1 MNLSTN
7 EKVLK
12 KLIKEAFNE
21 FLIEQKKEI
30 QEYIHGIGED
40 NALSRAVDEGMG
52 TPPVSRD
59 EIISRLDDKPGKPLS
74 GNHFVKIPK

>member
-1 MNLSTN
+1 MTIKKQERTMNISTD

-30 QEYIHGIGED
+30 QEYIQSLGED
-40 NALSRAVDEGMG
+40 NALSRAIDEGMG
-52 TPPVSRD
+52 MPPVSRE
-59 EIISRLDDKPGKPLS
+59 EIISRFDEKP
-74 GNHFVKIPK
+74 

>member
-1 MNLSTN
+1 MNISTD

-30 QEYIHGIGED
+30 QEYIQSLGED
-40 NALSRAVDEGMG
+40 NTLSRAIDEGMG
-52 TPPVSRD
+52 TPPVSRED
-59 EIISRLDDKPGKPLS
+59 IISRFDEKP
-74 GNHFVKIPK
+74 

>member
-1 MNLSTN
+1 MNISTD

-30 QEYIHGIGED
+30 QEYIQSLGED
-40 NALSRAVDEGMG
+40 NALSRAIDEGMG
-52 TPPVSRD
+52 MPPVSRE
-59 EIISRLDDKPGKPLS
+59 EIISRFDEKP
-74 GNHFVKIPK
+74 

>member
-1 MNLSTN
+1 MNISTD

-30 QEYIHGIGED
+30 QEYIQSIGED
-40 NALSRAVDEGMG
+40 NALSRAIDEGMN
-52 TPPVSRD
+52 TPPVSRE
-59 EIISRLDDKPGKPLS
+59 EIISRLDEKS
-74 GNHFVKIPK
+74 

>member
-1 MNLSTN
+1 MNISTN

-30 QEYIHGIGED
+30 QEFIQSMGED
-40 NALSRAVDEGMG
+40 NALIRAIDEGMG

-59 EIISRLDDKPGKPLS
+59 EIISRLDEKS
-74 GNHFVKIPK
+74 

>member
-1 MNLSTN
+1 MTIKKQERTMNISTD

-30 QEYIHGIGED
+30 QEYIQSLGED
-40 NALSRAVDEGMG
+40 NALSRAIDEGMN
-52 TPPVSRD
+52 TPPVSRE
-59 EIISRLDDKPGKPLS
+59 EIISRLDEKS
-74 GNHFVKIPK
+74 